1 MLKQIWQR
9 LLRWFKRW
17 FGVDRRRNPT
27 SPTIHY
33 KPPPSLTDTD
43 YEFLFIELLEGVA
56 HGWQQARVLRFF
68 EVLSERGKQELW
80 IAWLRRFG
88 ERLLDSSVP
97 NNELAARM
105 VQLGELGCGEIT
117 DIAYEIGM
125 QLLTKPTETY
135 WENASVNSKDERE
148 DNSQSDGWEEE
159 EKALD
164 KLLELVEE
172 WGKIEYSSEEAKAFE
187 RVMERL
193 KKE

>member
-1 MLKQIWQR
+1 L
-9 LLRWFKRW
+9 
-17 FGVDRRRNPT
+17 N
-27 SPTIHY
+27 
-33 KPPPSLTDTD
+33 
-43 YEFLFIELLEGVA
+43 
-56 HGWQQARVLRFF
+56 QA
-68 EVLSERGKQELW
+68 
-80 IAWLRRFG
+80 
-88 ERLLDSSVP
+88 
-97 NNELAARM
+97 
-105 VQLGELGCGEIT
+105 